1 MGWLSQFLIYGR
13 HSTNEVV
20 NPWFRRMLDVV
31 IEVGQN
37 VELPT
42 PYEVSEVYLPKRVL
56 GDKEMN

>member
-1 MGWLSQFLIYGR
+1 
-13 HSTNEVV
+13 
-20 NPWFRRMLDVV
+20 MLDVV

-56 GDKEMN
+56 GDKEMDWIPQAYLGGVGHDYNVWWVDRAY